1 MVISRGAI
9 MGYAL
14 LRCEISPLR
23 SDRRNDGVRG
33 DICVVYG
40 MRFQDLNSVLSN
52 RLLSDKDSIIFS
64 QLFLL

>member
-1 MVISRGAI
+1 MGAK
-9 MGYAL
+9 AL
-14 LRCEISPLR
+14 EFIETL
-23 SDRRNDGVRG
+23 NGVRG

-52 RLLSDKDSIIFS
+52 RLLSDKASIISS